1 MSSSLGA
8 PTGLSDVRWTRTT
21 VGGPNYLGGS
31 VIGVAGIVRSTCAGG
46 CSRRRRLFRPNH
58 GDLVQSNGT
67 VSFTGRRRDY
77 VHKESEN
84 GSVDYPVHALRRG
97 CELRRP
103 WTGLSGEA
111 DFDSSL
117 GELHR
122 GVLTRLRGLDRGREG
137 LGWPVYGGRGFG
149 GRGHAAH
156 RQTTVS

>member
-1 MSSSLGA
+1 
-8 PTGLSDVRWTRTT
+8 
-21 VGGPNYLGGS
+21 
-31 VIGVAGIVRSTCAGG
+31 
-46 CSRRRRLFRPNH
+46 
-58 GDLVQSNGT
+58 
-67 VSFTGRRRDY
+67 

-122 GVLTRLRGLDRGREG
+122 GVLNLLRGLDG
-137 LGWPVYGGRGFG
+137 VGRGLV
-149 GRGHAAH
+149 GRSTAAGALVAADTP
-156 RQTTVS
+156 RTGKRW